1 MTTAGTERPERDLA
15 VYQSILDTLSGPR
28 VVWRDG
34 EPSVDMSAFDRPF
47 APAVTPATDALL
59 ARRR

>member
-1 MTTAGTERPERDLA
+1 MSTADTQRPERDLA

-34 EPSVDMSAFDRPF
+34 QPSVDLSAFDRPF
-47 APAVTPATDALL
+47 APAVTPANDAVL